1 MHAPHRLRLST
12 GRLQHIRS
20 TLPCRAANNQTV
32 SQFGQLAHTPLQIQR
47 VSTEATAGA
56 AAIGAGYVSKM
67 GRSAPPP
74 PSSGPAFLLSS
85 SASSSSSP
93 SNTAKISSQRTAQI
107 ARHLSSSSRASSKMA
122 SPVYTTRKIAAPHTL
137 EHRIYI
143 EKDGQPIS
151 AFHDI
156 PLYANQE
163 QTILNMVVEIPRWTN
178 AKQEVSLS
186 CFPPHL
192 SCSKILTKAVE
203 LNYGAIAWR
212 SSWGHYLCPTP
223 LGRRVNDTD

>member
-12 GRLQHIRS
+12 GRLQQIRS
-20 TLPCRAANNQTV
+20 TLPCRAANKQTV
-32 SQFGQLAHTPLQIQR
+32 SQLGQVGQLARTRLQIQR
-47 VSTEATAGA
+47 VSTAGA

-74 PSSGPAFLLSS
+74 PSSGPGFLLSS
-85 SASSSSSP
+85 SASSSSFP

-178 AKQEVSLS
+178 AKQEVSQS
-186 CFPPHL
+186 CFPPHI
-192 SCSKILTKAVE
+192 S
-203 LNYGAIAWR
+203 
-212 SSWGHYLCPTP
+212 
-223 LGRRVNDTD
+223 